1 MLTKLQELTDRLYQ
15 EGLSK
20 GQAEGEEILGKARE
34 EARQILDQARKEAR
48 DIVESAKAEALDY
61 KTKIE
66 SDLKMAASQSL
77 LATRQDIENLI
88 VAKLSDTQV
97 KDAMT
102 APEFVQGIITAVA
115 QKFSAEGATD
125 LSLVLPASMQAALE
139 PFVKNQLGKV
149 LGSEVQATFSKK
161 ISGGFTIGPKDGGW
175 FVSMTDETFSDLI
188 SSYLR
193 PATKKLLFG

>member
-20 GQAEGEEILGKARE
+20 GQAEGEEILAKARQ
-34 EARQILDQARKEAR
+34 EADRITAEARKEAEA
-48 DIVESAKAEALDY
+48 IVARARREAEDY
-61 KTKIE
+61 KTKVE
-66 SDLKMAASQSL
+66 GDLKMAASQSL

-88 VAKLSDTQV
+88 VTRLTDTQV

-102 APEFVQGIITAVA
+102 APEFVQGIIKAVA
-115 QKFSAEGATD
+115 ERFSAEGATD

-139 PFVKNQLGKV
+139 PFVKKELGKV
-149 LGSEVQATFSKK
+149 LGAPVEATFSKK
-161 ISGGFTIGPKDGGW
+161 ISGGLTIGPKDGGW
-175 FVSMTDETFSDLI
+175 FVSLTDETFQELI

-193 PATKKLLFG
+193 PTTKKLLFG